1 MGILVE
7 KDKKEKME
15 RKKNLKLSV
24 WKKYGPYQKKKQKKK
39 DKTPTHDM

>member
-7 KDKKEKME
+7 KDRKEKME
-15 RKKNLKLSV
+15 KKELKTIRV
-24 WKKYGPYQKKKQKKK
+24 KEIRAVPEKETEKK